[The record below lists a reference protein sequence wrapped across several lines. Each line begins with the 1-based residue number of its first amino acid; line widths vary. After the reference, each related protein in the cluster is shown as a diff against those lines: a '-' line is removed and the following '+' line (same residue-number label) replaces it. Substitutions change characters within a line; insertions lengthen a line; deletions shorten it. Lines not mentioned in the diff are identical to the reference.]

1 MARTEV
7 PDRET
12 EGLNDGAKP
21 RKQRKREVPG
31 DVPAA
36 GRRLRGLSV
45 MAGGAALSDLAI
57 PPASVIFV
65 ENHCDMTPILTPR
78 EALAAMERSA
88 AAKLRNPAHKTLLLA
103 FMAGAFIAMGGLL
116 SILVGFGFPAA
127 ATAPGLQ
134 RLLSG
139 AVFPL
144 GLVLVVFTGAELFT
158 GNNAVLVP
166 GALDRSHGWKQVAR
180 NWALVWAGN
189 FAGAL
194 FFGGVLVVLPEL
206 LSQPIWHDAAC
217 AIARAKVSLPWTTV
231 FLRGI
236 GANWLVCLAVWLGLC
251 ATETPGRILGLVLPV
266 AGFVAM
272 GYEHSI
278 ANMFFIP
285 TGMMLGADVTVA
297 QLLWDNLLPAT
308 LGNIAGG
315 GLFVGALHA
324 YLWQK

>member
-1 MARTEV
+1 
-7 PDRET
+7 
-12 EGLNDGAKP
+12 
-21 RKQRKREVPG
+21 
-31 DVPAA
+31 
-36 GRRLRGLSV
+36 
-45 MAGGAALSDLAI
+45 
-57 PPASVIFV
+57 
-65 ENHCDMTPILTPR
+65 MTPILTPS
-78 EALAAMERSA
+78 EALAAVERSA
-88 AAKLRNPAHKTLLLA
+88 AAKLRHPAHKTLLLA

-116 SILVGFGFPAA
+116 SIVVGYGFPAA
-127 ATAPGLQ
+127 TTAPGLQ

-166 GALDRSHGWKQVAR
+166 GALRRRYGWRQVAR

-194 FFGGVLVVLPEL
+194 FFAYFLAVLPGL
-206 LSQPIWHDAAC
+206 LSQPIWHDATC
-217 AIARAKVSLPWTTV
+217 AIARTKVALPWTTV
-231 FLRGI
+231 LLRGI

-285 TGMMLGADVTVA
+285 AGMMLGADISVA

-315 GLFVGALHA
+315 ALFVGALHA
-324 YLWQK
+324 YLWQE